1 MEVILTKNHTHLG
14 NQGDV
19 VKVKSGYAVNFLF
32 PNQLAVVSN
41 QQNKRHYQVLANQRK
56 RKLQNERSAQ
66 EALAQKLNS
75 APVLLK
81 AKAGKNGKLFGSI
94 TGVQISEAV
103 RHQLGVEID
112 RRRIKLTEAIRGA
125 GDFTVNAKLFHEV
138 NTSFIIHV
146 EVEIVKDVVEKIE
159 KKKKRGVVT
168 LDQIEEVAEE
178 AVETEEGSSEVS
190 DEASDEVSEKK
201 TKKPRAKK
209 SKEET
214 EE

>member
-94 TGVQISEAV
+94 TGVQISDAV

-125 GDFTVNAKLFHEV
+125 GDFKVNAKLFHEV
-138 NTSFIIHV
+138 NTTFTVRV
-146 EVEIVKDVVEKIE
+146 EEEIVKDVVEKVE
-159 KKKKRGVVT
+159 KKKKRGMVT
-168 LDQIEEVAEE
+168 LDQVEETA
-178 AVETEEGSSEVS
+178 EEGS
-190 DEASDEVSEKK
+190 DETVAAAEATDEEASEKK
-201 TKKPRAKK
+201 TRKPRAKK
-209 SKEET
+209 AKEE
-214 EE
+214 

>member
-94 TGVQISEAV
+94 TGVQISDAV

-125 GDFTVNAKLFHEV
+125 GDFKVNAKLFHEV
-138 NTSFIIHV
+138 NTTFTVRV
-146 EVEIVKDVVEKIE
+146 EVEIVKDVVEKVE
-159 KKKKRGVVT
+159 KKKKRGMVT
-168 LDQIEEVAEE
+168 LDQVEETA
-178 AVETEEGSSEVS
+178 EEGS
-190 DEASDEVSEKK
+190 DETVAAAEATDEEASEKK
-201 TKKPRAKK
+201 TRKPRAKK
-209 SKEET
+209 AKEE
-214 EE
+214 

>member
-75 APVLLK
+75 APVLVK
-81 AKAGKNGKLFGSI
+81 AKAGKSGKLFGSI

-103 RHQLGVEID
+103 KHQLGVEID

-125 GDFTVNAKLFHEV
+125 GDFKVNAKLFHEV
-138 NTSFIIHV
+138 NTSFTVRV

-168 LDQIEEVAEE
+168 LDQVEEVAEE
-178 AVETEEGSSEVS
+178 GAEAVVADSSAD
-190 DEASDEVSEKK
+190 DESSEKK
-201 TKKPRAKK
+201 AKKPRAKK
-209 SKEET
+209 AKAEDEE
-214 EE
+214 

>member
-1 MEVILTKNHTHLG
+1 MEVILTKNHEHLG

-75 APVLLK
+75 APVLVK
-81 AKAGKNGKLFGSI
+81 AKAGKSGKLFGSI

-103 RHQLGVEID
+103 KHQLGVEID

-125 GDFTVNAKLFHEV
+125 GDFKVNAKLFHEV
-138 NTSFIIHV
+138 NTTFTVRV

-159 KKKKRGVVT
+159 KKKKRGVVS
-168 LDQIEEVAEE
+168 LDEVVEEKTEDAEAGEVKAEE
-178 AVETEEGSSEVS
+178 SGDEGET
-190 DEASDEVSEKK
+190 KK
-201 TKKPRAKK
+201 TRKPRAKK
-209 SKEET
+209 TKEET

>member
-125 GDFTVNAKLFHEV
+125 GDFKVNAKLFHEV
-138 NTSFIIHV
+138 NTTFTVRV
-146 EVEIVKDVVEKIE
+146 EVEIVKDVVEKVE
-159 KKKKRGVVT
+159 KKKKRGMVT
-168 LDQIEEVAEE
+168 LDQVEETA
-178 AVETEEGSSEVS
+178 EEGS
-190 DEASDEVSEKK
+190 DETVAAAEATDEEASEKK
-201 TKKPRAKK
+201 TRKPRAKK
-209 SKEET
+209 AKEE
-214 EE
+214 

>member
-138 NTSFIIHV
+138 NTAFTVRV

-159 KKKKRGVVT
+159 KKKKRGMVT
-168 LDQIEEVAEE
+168 LDEVEETPA
-178 AVETEEGSSEVS
+178 EEGSEDVVAEAT
-190 DEASDEVSEKK
+190 DEEATENTNEKK
-201 TKKPRAKK
+201 TRKPRAKK
-209 SKEET
+209 TKDEE
-214 EE
+214 